1 MTSQSGTDHPSGQAL
16 VEFAL
21 VVPIVLLLAL
31 GIVEFGR
38 AWNAHQVL
46 TDAAREAARTAVV
59 DDERITEDSVVMVV
73 RHALQRAA
81 LNAEEAQITISGWR
95 AGRGTA
101 ATVDVSYPHTL
112 GWISALLSW
121 SGADAVAVLKTSF
134 SMRNE

>member
-1 MTSQSGTDHPSGQAL
+1 MTRTRRRSPRGQAL

-21 VVPIVLLLAL
+21 IVPVLLLLLL

-59 DDERITEDSVVMVV
+59 DDDGITEDSVRFVV
-73 RHALQRAA
+73 RQALGRAA
-81 LNAEEAQITISGWR
+81 LDPEQAEITITGWR
-95 AGRGTA
+95 AGRGTP
-101 ATVDVSYPHTL
+101 ATVAISYSHTL
-112 GWISALLSW
+112 GWLSALMEW
-121 SGADAVAVLKTSF
+121 SGADATAVLRTSF

>member
-1 MTSQSGTDHPSGQAL
+1 MTPAGRRGARGQAL

-21 VVPIVLLLAL
+21 IVPVLLLLVL

-59 DDERITEDSVVMVV
+59 R
-73 RHALQRAA
+73 RALGRAA
-81 LNAEEAQITISGWR
+81 LDPEQANITITGWR
-95 AGRGTA
+95 TGRGTP
-101 ATVDVSYPHTL
+101 ATVAISYSHTL
-112 GWISALLSW
+112 GWLSALLEW
-121 SGADAVAVLKTSF
+121 SGADATAVLRTSF

>member
-1 MTSQSGTDHPSGQAL
+1 MSEKRGQAL

-21 VVPIVLLLAL
+21 VVPLVLLLAL

-59 DDERITEDSVVMVV
+59 DDDRVTEDSVILVV
-73 RHALQRAA
+73 RHALHRASLDA
-81 LNAEEAQITISGWR
+81 DRAEITVSGWR
-95 AGRGTA
+95 GGRGTP
-101 ATVDVSYPHTL
+101 ATVDIAYSHTL
-112 GWISALLSW
+112 GWISALLGWTGS
-121 SGADAVAVLKTSF
+121 DAVAVLKTSF